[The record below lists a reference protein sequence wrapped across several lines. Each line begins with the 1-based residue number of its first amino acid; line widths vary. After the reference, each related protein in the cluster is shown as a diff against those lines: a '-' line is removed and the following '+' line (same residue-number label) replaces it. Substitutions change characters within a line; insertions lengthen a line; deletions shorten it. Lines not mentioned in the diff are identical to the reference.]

1 LSYVWPAAVPP
12 AGEPAA
18 ADEEEDDEAVVLAAP
33 PLGDAATAPRSFS
46 SFALMVCIQSATDER
61 MSACSS
67 ACFRICTWRPT
78 RSMANERAR
87 RKGNERAGK
96 NYSRE

>member
-33 PLGDAATAPRSFS
+33 PLGDAATTAPRSFS

-78 RSMANERAR
+78 RSMANAR
-87 RKGNERAGK
+87 GGGSVNERAGK
-96 NYSRE
+96 N